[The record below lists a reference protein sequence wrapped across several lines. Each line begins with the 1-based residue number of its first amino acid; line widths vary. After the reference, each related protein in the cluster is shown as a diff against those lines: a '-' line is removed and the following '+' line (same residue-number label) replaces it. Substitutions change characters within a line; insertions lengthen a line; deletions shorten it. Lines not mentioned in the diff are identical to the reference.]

1 MGRRRAAKDA
11 LSLRRCQPG
20 FRAFDMTRGGAAKNL
35 RNVRASCER
44 DNTLASNV
52 LSGDLTLE

>member
-20 FRAFDMTRGGAAKNL
+20 FRALDTACGGAAINL
-35 RNVRASCER
+35 RNVLANRER
-44 DNTLASNV
+44 DNTLSSKL
-52 LSGDLTLE
+52 LSIDLTLE